1 MIKMKK
7 IIMTVA
13 AIAIVGISVAAI
25 TNKATAP
32 DDDFIGPRQQCKDL
46 LVATDTDENG
56 NVEVYIDNEYC
67 SWYN

>member
-7 IIMTVA
+7 IIMIIA

-25 TNKATAP
+25 ANKTTAP
-32 DDDFIGPRQQCKDL
+32 DDFIGPRQHCKDL